1 MGYWEDYESLWPQI
15 DADPNELSDGRCWN
29 VFLDQIKHSKT
40 ILTPVATTTIGAPN
54 KVLRKRDKKANQKGT
69 PLPLTTEI
77 GDR

>member
-1 MGYWEDYESLWPQI
+1 MKVSGHKSMQTLMSYLMVDVE
-15 DADPNELSDGRCWN
+15 N